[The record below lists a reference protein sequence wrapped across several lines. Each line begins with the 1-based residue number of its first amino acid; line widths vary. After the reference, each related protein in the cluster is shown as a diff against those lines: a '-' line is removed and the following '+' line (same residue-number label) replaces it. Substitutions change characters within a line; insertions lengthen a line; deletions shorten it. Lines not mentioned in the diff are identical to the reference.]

1 MRDYNLRSRDI
12 YGAPKQPRRL
22 GWLKIL
28 VVLLIAGAAAVYF
41 VEQGGSPEVAQT
53 TTAPTNPNII
63 PLTLPPRSSAPTGTQ

>member
-28 VVLLIAGAAAVYF
+28 VALLIAGAAAVYF
-41 VEQGGSPEVAQT
+41 LDREGSHEIVPSA
-53 TTAPTNPNII
+53 APASPNII
-63 PLTLPPRSSAPTGTQ
+63 PLTLPPRGSTPTGTQ

>member
-28 VVLLIAGAAAVYF
+28 VALLIAGAAAVYF
-41 VEQGGSPEVAQT
+41 LDREGSHEIAPSA
-53 TTAPTNPNII
+53 APTSPNII
-63 PLTLPPRSSAPTGTQ
+63 PLTIPPRGSTPTGTQ